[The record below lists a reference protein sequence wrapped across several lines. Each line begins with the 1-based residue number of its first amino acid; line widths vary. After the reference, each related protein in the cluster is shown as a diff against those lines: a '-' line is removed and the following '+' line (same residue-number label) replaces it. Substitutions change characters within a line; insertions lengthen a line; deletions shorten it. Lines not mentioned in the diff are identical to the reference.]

1 MTFHFV
7 GTVLAIGNDHFCSR
21 TSCFFFFVSVVTDG
35 VYLGARPIAADSQ
48 DRLIGV
54 GVYPVTWKH
63 VSKSIVGGLGAG

>member
-1 MTFHFV
+1 MTFFV
-7 GTVLAIGNDHFCSR
+7 HALRV
-21 TSCFFFFVSVVTDG
+21 FFFFVSVVTDG
-35 VYLGARPIAADSQ
+35 MVCTLEPGHIAADSQ